1 MKWMTHFF
9 KHFDLVDDNGLT
21 EYQHEL
27 RYNNTDNL
35 MAPDSPLLPSHLTD
49 KGLPSIDLP
58 IDEGWR
64 SRISRS
70 TQPGK
75 TLYTNPHQPSTWEKP
90 LVTTK
95 FLI

>member
-1 MKWMTHFF
+1 MDDSLFQKI
-9 KHFDLVDDNGLT
+9 DLVDDNGLI

-49 KGLPSIDLP
+49 KGLPLKDLP

-64 SRISRS
+64 SYISRTTHS
-70 TQPGK
+70 GK
-75 TLYTNPHQPSTWEKP
+75 VIYTNPHQQSTW
-90 LVTTK
+90 
-95 FLI
+95 